1 MMFDEDG
8 RWFGAG
14 RRGHGGRGRGSHGG
28 GPFGGGPFG
37 GPPWRGMRGLFEDRP
52 PRADRGAVRYL
63 VLDAISETPR
73 HGYEIMAAIETKS
86 RNAYRPSA
94 GVVYPTLQMLEELA
108 LVHASDKD
116 DRKVYGIT
124 DRGRQ
129 ELDQHR
135 EVVEEFYERSGTD
148 FWEDHAE
155 QLGEL
160 WKRIAHLVKGVRKAG
175 RRGQLTPATMRKVWA
190 VLDEAVAKIH
200 TILGGD

>member
-73 HGYEIMAAIETKS
+73 HGYEIMAAIEAKS
-86 RNAYRPSA
+86 RGAYRPSP
-94 GVVYPTLQMLEELA
+94 GVVYPTLQLLEELGH
-108 LVHASDKD
+108 VRVTDKD
-116 DRKVYGIT
+116 DKKVYAIT
-124 DRGRQ
+124 AAGTRDLEEHRDDVARFYEDSESVWDDRADEMFELGHLVRRLVRAYTRGARRGR
-129 ELDQHR
+129 LTR
-135 EVVEEFYERSGTD
+135 ETAAKARAIFEETITKLEALLAER
-148 FWEDHAE
+148 
-155 QLGEL
+155 
-160 WKRIAHLVKGVRKAG
+160 
-175 RRGQLTPATMRKVWA
+175 
-190 VLDEAVAKIH
+190 
-200 TILGGD
+200 